1 VHFEIRYSLFDIQI
15 QPVEPR
21 KYVRMDGNGDIVR
34 VTHAVYE
41 RIKY

>member
-1 VHFEIRYSLFDIQI
+1 MTDSIDRLTSAFADGRAA
-15 QPVEPR
+15 

-41 RIKY
+41 RIRY